1 MKKILLVLLVFGL
14 IFTFAA
20 CGNGD
25 TTPAATPTPAYEEA
39 EPYEPEPV
47 EDEDE
52 DEPATITED
61 ADSAYFFEGPITATL
76 GNVQFDLPAG
86 WNFTYN
92 EESNM
97 FEVIARGSI
106 AIITR
111 PSSHTIEDV
120 NSADLLVT
128 IPAAMKN
135 MILNA
140 LTGDEETQDM
150 QTFLVNDFQHPAVMS
165 LYFGQFRG
173 EWTDASSIVFFGEEE
188 HFSAHFFTG
197 PTSPDDI
204 IDDWMALL
212 ESVRFIS

>member
-1 MKKILLVLLVFGL
+1 MKKILLALLVL
-14 IFTFAA
+14 ALVFTFVA

-25 TTPAATPTPAYEEA
+25 TTPVATPTPAYEEA
-39 EPYEPEPV
+39 EPYETEPV
-47 EDEDE
+47 DDEDE
-52 DEPATITED
+52 DEPAATTED
-61 ADSAYFFEGPITATL
+61 ADSAYLIEGPTTVTL
-76 GNVQFDLPAG
+76 GSVQFDLPAG
-86 WNFTYN
+86 WHFTYD
-92 EESNM
+92 EEINM

-106 AIITR
+106 AIISR

-120 NSADLLVT
+120 DSADLLVS

-140 LTGDEETQDM
+140 LTGEEETQNM
-150 QTFLVNDFQHPAVMS
+150 QTFVVNDFQHPAVMS

-173 EWTDASSIVFFGEEE
+173 EWTDASSIVFFGEQE
-188 HFSAHFFTG
+188 HFNAHFFTG